1 MTDILLRSL
10 WVQPQCSY
18 ISVLINQVTNSKTGE
33 LLELMNS
40 FENFYPVLKTFTG
53 LYDILQDQTFLTKL
67 RNKLACTADR
77 KDL

>member
-10 WVQPQCSY
+10 WVQPQCSH

-33 LLELMNS
+33 LFELMNS

-53 LYDILQDQTFLTKL
+53 LCDILQDQTFFYQT
-67 RNKLACTADR
+67 
-77 KDL
+77 